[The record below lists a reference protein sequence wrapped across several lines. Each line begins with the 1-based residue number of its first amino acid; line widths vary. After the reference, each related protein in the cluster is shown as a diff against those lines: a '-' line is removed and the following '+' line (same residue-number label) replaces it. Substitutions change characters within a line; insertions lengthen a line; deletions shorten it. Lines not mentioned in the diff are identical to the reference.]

1 MVLLHKLVKENE
13 NLLFLFGFI
22 LDAYKLFLKIISY
35 FYANIGFDDIFHF
48 IKKKMNNSI

>member
-22 LDAYKLFLKIISY
+22 LDEYKLFLKIISY
-35 FYANIGFDDIFHF
+35 FYANIDFDDNFHF
-48 IKKKMNNSI
+48 IE